1 VRLRSDLL
9 QGSNASCPCQARPGQ
24 ARARSPPSSPQVL
37 PLPRK
42 HLHHSS
48 CPSYTEPFWGAF
60 LAGLRTW
67 FAPTDPPYGAVQG
80 PALSASSRPC
90 SPLWRESWGEH
101 LQQQPGVPLRR
112 SGLGGELVQLKNKQN
127 KTTRKPSF
135 LENNLE
141 EGVLNFVSVISVF
154 IQPNLTSVQR
164 SLKRSE
170 TNSALPQCLDG
181 KSFKVVISAIVCS

>member
-1 VRLRSDLL
+1 MLR
-9 QGSNASCPCQARPGQ
+9 APVRPGQ
-24 ARARSPPSSPQVL
+24 ARPGLAAHLPHHRSYPCLGNTCTTAHAPATPSPFEVLFWPDFALDSPLQTRHMGLCRARPCLPAPGLAAPSGGKAEGNTSNSSPA
-37 PLPRK
+37 
-42 HLHHSS
+42 
-48 CPSYTEPFWGAF
+48 CPCDGRGW
-60 LAGLRTW
+60 
-67 FAPTDPPYGAVQG
+67 
-80 PALSASSRPC
+80 
-90 SPLWRESWGEH
+90 
-101 LQQQPGVPLRR
+101 
-112 SGLGGELVQLKNKQN
+112 GGELVQLKNKQN

>member
-1 VRLRSDLL
+1 MPQLHRALLRCFSGRTSHLIRPYRPAIWGCAGPGPVCQLPAL
-9 QGSNASCPCQARPGQ
+9 Q
-24 ARARSPPSSPQVL
+24 PP
-37 PLPRK
+37 
-42 HLHHSS
+42 
-48 CPSYTEPFWGAF
+48 
-60 LAGLRTW
+60 LAGKLRGTPPTAARR
-67 FAPTDPPYGAVQG
+67 APATV
-80 PALSASSRPC
+80 
-90 SPLWRESWGEH
+90 
-101 LQQQPGVPLRR
+101 GV
-112 SGLGGELVQLKNKQN
+112 GGGELVQLKNKQN

-154 IQPNLTSVQR
+154 IQPNLTSVQC